1 MRSVL
6 APAPHHEP
14 TSRLSSVTR
23 EDSFCAMPI
32 NGDEMRGICPVL
44 PQDK

>member
-14 TSRLSSVTR
+14 TSGLSSVTH
-23 EDSFCAMPI
+23 EDSFLRNATTVD
-32 NGDEMRGICPVL
+32 GEET
-44 PQDK
+44 